1 MQHTTSRSPFDTRSL
16 RTLGLCLA
24 LAIGSAASMTAFAHG
39 HGGHAMAGS
48 QKHIARMLD
57 SVNATEAQRTQVKQ
71 IVDAAT
77 ADMKATREASKGL
90 REQQMALFTQ
100 PTVDANAVEAL
111 RKQMLAEHD
120 LSSQRMVQAMLEV
133 SRVLTPEQRQKLAE
147 TMKARHEKMGRHHG
161 HAEQATEGA
170 SR

>member
-1 MQHTTSRSPFDTRSL
+1 MQVTRTRFKFDRRML
-16 RTLGLCLA
+16 RTLSLGAA
-24 LAIGSAASMTAFAHG
+24 LAVGSLASMGALAHG
-39 HGGHAMAGS
+39 HGMGGS
-48 QKHIARMLD
+48 PKYIARMLD
-57 SVNATEAQRTQVKQ
+57 SVNATPEQRTQVNR
-71 IVDAAT
+71 ITEAAM
-77 ADMKATREASKGL
+77 ADLKARREAAKSL
-90 REQQMALFTQ
+90 REQQLALFTQ

-161 HAEQATEGA
+161 HAEQAADGA